1 MVESI
6 ARLETMRDMFLY
18 AQQIYSWCLGRDF
31 SLIYSNCPSQQFFYN
46 MFEISFCSAAA
57 EKHFARSRLPVILN
71 DNMGFAWIAAAQ
83 TDDRDIS
90 VIHLLGPLFTVEASE
105 TYLQK
110 LCGKMKLSPDLINE
124 LLRQLALVPT
134 IPLNTAIR
142 YGIMLHYSVT
152 GTPVSASHISV
163 AIEASESRDSL
174 EDADWT
180 SSSWHGTWLAE
191 QELFARIKE
200 QTQGKEET
208 QGKEN
213 PRTIRMNPW
222 KWAAA
227 IVLPIC
233 IAFFTYYLVD
243 SSQTVGA
250 PFIVKAD
257 KGDKATI
264 ELPDGT
270 NVVLNSASQLSYL
283 NNFGENG
290 RRVQLNGEA
299 YFKVAHDEKRAF
311 IVQVGDLE
319 VKVLGTSFNVSA
331 YEDAKDVTVVLLEGK
346 VGVYAQ
352 KTSHIMKPGDKIEYN
367 KATHKITA
375 TQVHP
380 SDYIEWTKGN
390 IYFEKESLENI
401 MKTLSRIYDVEIRFD
416 SNKLPNEYFTGT
428 IPGGGIQNA
437 LNILML
443 TSPFYYEMDGSV
455 IVLKEK

>member
-1 MVESI
+1 M
-6 ARLETMRDMFLY
+6 DK
-18 AQQIYSWCLGRDF
+18 IYYKE
-31 SLIYSNCPSQQFFYN
+31 LIEKYFDGNITDA
-46 MFEISFCSAAA
+46 EI
-57 EKHFARSRLPVILN
+57 K
-71 DNMGFAWIAAAQ
+71 
-83 TDDRDIS
+83 
-90 VIHLLGPLFTVEASE
+90 
-105 TYLQK
+105 
-110 LCGKMKLSPDLINE
+110 KLSDWIKNDRHLQNWWEEEFSKSDAGINPV
-124 LLRQLALVPT
+124 LR
-134 IPLNTAIR
+134 
-142 YGIMLHYSVT
+142 
-152 GTPVSASHISV
+152 
-163 AIEASESRDSL
+163 DK
-174 EDADWT
+174 
-180 SSSWHGTWLAE
+180 
-191 QELFARIKE
+191 LFARIKE

-299 YFKVAHDEKRAF
+299 YFKVAHDEKCAF

-352 KTSHIMKPGDKIEYN
+352 KISHIMKPGDKIEYN

-380 SDYIEWTKGN
+380 TDYIEWTKGN
-390 IYFEKESLENI
+390 MYFEKESLENI

>member
-1 MVESI
+1 MDKTHYKELIEKYFEETITDVEIKELSDWI
-6 ARLETMRDMFLY
+6 
-18 AQQIYSWCLGRDF
+18 
-31 SLIYSNCPSQQFFYN
+31 
-46 MFEISFCSAAA
+46 
-57 EKHFARSRLPVILN
+57 KN
-71 DNMGFAWIAAAQ
+71 D
-83 TDDRDIS
+83 
-90 VIHLLGPLFTVEASE
+90 
-105 TYLQK
+105 
-110 LCGKMKLSPDLINE
+110 
-124 LLRQLALVPT
+124 RQL
-134 IPLNTAIR
+134 
-142 YGIMLHYSVT
+142 H
-152 GTPVSASHISV
+152 
-163 AIEASESRDSL
+163 
-174 EDADWT
+174 DW
-180 SSSWHGTWLAE
+180 WE
-191 QELFARIKE
+191 QEFERSDSSMNPVLRDKLFARIKE
-200 QTQGKEET
+200 ETLGKEVR
-208 QGKEN
+208 
-213 PRTIRMNPW
+213 PLRIIPW
-222 KWAAA
+222 KWVAA
-227 IVLPIC
+227 ILLPVC
-233 IAFFTYYLVD
+233 VAFFTYYLLD
-243 SSQTVGA
+243 SSPTA
-250 PFIVKAD
+250 ETPFIVKAG

-283 NNFGENG
+283 NNFGEKV

-299 YFKVAHDEKRAF
+299 YFKVAHDEKHAF
-311 IVQVGDLE
+311 IVQIGDLE

-352 KTSHIMKPGDKIEYN
+352 KISHIMKPGDKIEYN
-367 KATHKITA
+367 KATHQLVHKITA

-380 SDYIEWTKGN
+380 NDYIEWTKGN

>member
-1 MVESI
+1 M
-6 ARLETMRDMFLY
+6 DK
-18 AQQIYSWCLGRDF
+18 IYYKE
-31 SLIYSNCPSQQFFYN
+31 LIEKYFDGNITDA
-46 MFEISFCSAAA
+46 EI
-57 EKHFARSRLPVILN
+57 K
-71 DNMGFAWIAAAQ
+71 
-83 TDDRDIS
+83 
-90 VIHLLGPLFTVEASE
+90 
-105 TYLQK
+105 
-110 LCGKMKLSPDLINE
+110 KLSDWIKNDRHLQNWWEEEFSKSDAGINPV
-124 LLRQLALVPT
+124 LR
-134 IPLNTAIR
+134 
-142 YGIMLHYSVT
+142 
-152 GTPVSASHISV
+152 
-163 AIEASESRDSL
+163 DK
-174 EDADWT
+174 
-180 SSSWHGTWLAE
+180 
-191 QELFARIKE
+191 LFARIKE

-208 QGKEN
+208 QGKEK
-213 PRTIRMNPW
+213 PRTIRMNLW

-299 YFKVAHDEKRAF
+299 YFKVAHDEKCAF

-352 KTSHIMKPGDKIEYN
+352 KISHIMKPGDKIEYN

>member
-1 MVESI
+1 MDKIYYKELIEKYFDGNITDAEIKELSDWIKNDRHLQNWWEEEFSKSDAGINPV
-6 ARLETMRDMFLY
+6 LRD
-18 AQQIYSWCLGRDF
+18 
-31 SLIYSNCPSQQFFYN
+31 
-46 MFEISFCSAAA
+46 
-57 EKHFARSRLPVILN
+57 K
-71 DNMGFAWIAAAQ
+71 
-83 TDDRDIS
+83 
-90 VIHLLGPLFTVEASE
+90 
-105 TYLQK
+105 
-110 LCGKMKLSPDLINE
+110 
-124 LLRQLALVPT
+124 
-134 IPLNTAIR
+134 
-142 YGIMLHYSVT
+142 
-152 GTPVSASHISV
+152 
-163 AIEASESRDSL
+163 
-174 EDADWT
+174 
-180 SSSWHGTWLAE
+180 
-191 QELFARIKE
+191 LFARIKE

-208 QGKEN
+208 QGKEK

-270 NVVLNSASQLSYL
+270 NVVLNSASQLNYL
-283 NNFGENG
+283 NNFGENV

-299 YFKVAHDEKRAF
+299 YFKVAHDEKHAF

-352 KTSHIMKPGDKIEYN
+352 KMSHIMKPGDKIEYN

-375 TQVHP
+375 TRVHP

>member
-1 MVESI
+1 MDKIYYKELIEKYFDGNITDAEIKELSDWIKNDRHLQNWWEEEFSKSGAGINPV
-6 ARLETMRDMFLY
+6 LRD
-18 AQQIYSWCLGRDF
+18 
-31 SLIYSNCPSQQFFYN
+31 
-46 MFEISFCSAAA
+46 
-57 EKHFARSRLPVILN
+57 K
-71 DNMGFAWIAAAQ
+71 
-83 TDDRDIS
+83 
-90 VIHLLGPLFTVEASE
+90 
-105 TYLQK
+105 
-110 LCGKMKLSPDLINE
+110 
-124 LLRQLALVPT
+124 
-134 IPLNTAIR
+134 
-142 YGIMLHYSVT
+142 
-152 GTPVSASHISV
+152 
-163 AIEASESRDSL
+163 
-174 EDADWT
+174 
-180 SSSWHGTWLAE
+180 
-191 QELFARIKE
+191 LFARIKE

-299 YFKVAHDEKRAF
+299 YFKVAHDEKCAF

>member
-1 MVESI
+1 MDKIYYKELIEKYFDGNITDAEIKELSDWIKNDRHLQNWWEEEFSKSDAGINPV
-6 ARLETMRDMFLY
+6 LRD
-18 AQQIYSWCLGRDF
+18 
-31 SLIYSNCPSQQFFYN
+31 
-46 MFEISFCSAAA
+46 
-57 EKHFARSRLPVILN
+57 K
-71 DNMGFAWIAAAQ
+71 
-83 TDDRDIS
+83 
-90 VIHLLGPLFTVEASE
+90 
-105 TYLQK
+105 
-110 LCGKMKLSPDLINE
+110 
-124 LLRQLALVPT
+124 
-134 IPLNTAIR
+134 
-142 YGIMLHYSVT
+142 
-152 GTPVSASHISV
+152 
-163 AIEASESRDSL
+163 
-174 EDADWT
+174 
-180 SSSWHGTWLAE
+180 
-191 QELFARIKE
+191 LFARIKE

-213 PRTIRMNPW
+213 SRTIRMNPW

-233 IAFFTYYLVD
+233 IAFFTYYLID

-283 NNFGENG
+283 NNFGENV

-352 KTSHIMKPGDKIEYN
+352 KMSHIMKPGDKIEYN

-380 SDYIEWTKGN
+380 TDYIEWTKGN
-390 IYFEKESLENI
+390 MYFEKESLENI

-455 IVLKEK
+455 IVLKEKL

>member
-1 MVESI
+1 M
-6 ARLETMRDMFLY
+6 DK
-18 AQQIYSWCLGRDF
+18 IYYKE
-31 SLIYSNCPSQQFFYN
+31 LIEKYFDGNITDA
-46 MFEISFCSAAA
+46 EI
-57 EKHFARSRLPVILN
+57 K
-71 DNMGFAWIAAAQ
+71 
-83 TDDRDIS
+83 
-90 VIHLLGPLFTVEASE
+90 
-105 TYLQK
+105 
-110 LCGKMKLSPDLINE
+110 KLSDWIKNDRHLQNWWEEEFSKSDAGINPVLRDK
-124 LLRQLALVPT
+124 LL
-134 IPLNTAIR
+134 
-142 YGIMLHYSVT
+142 
-152 GTPVSASHISV
+152 
-163 AIEASESRDSL
+163 
-174 EDADWT
+174 
-180 SSSWHGTWLAE
+180 
-191 QELFARIKE
+191 ARIKE

-283 NNFGENG
+283 NNFGENV

-352 KTSHIMKPGDKIEYN
+352 KISHIMKPGDKIEYN

-380 SDYIEWTKGN
+380 NDYIEWTKGN
-390 IYFEKESLENI
+390 MYFEKESLENI

>member
-1 MVESI
+1 MPESKN
-6 ARLETMRDMFLY
+6 RR
-18 AQQIYSWCLGRDF
+18 R
-31 SLIYSNCPSQQFFYN
+31 
-46 MFEISFCSAAA
+46 
-57 EKHFARSRLPVILN
+57 
-71 DNMGFAWIAAAQ
+71 
-83 TDDRDIS
+83 
-90 VIHLLGPLFTVEASE
+90 
-105 TYLQK
+105 
-110 LCGKMKLSPDLINE
+110 
-124 LLRQLALVPT
+124 
-134 IPLNTAIR
+134 
-142 YGIMLHYSVT
+142 
-152 GTPVSASHISV
+152 
-163 AIEASESRDSL
+163 
-174 EDADWT
+174 
-180 SSSWHGTWLAE
+180 
-191 QELFARIKE
+191 
-200 QTQGKEET
+200 GKEET

-299 YFKVAHDEKRAF
+299 YFKVAHDEKCAF

>member
-1 MVESI
+1 MDKIYYKE
-6 ARLETMRDMFLY
+6 
-18 AQQIYSWCLGRDF
+18 QIEKYFDGNITDA
-31 SLIYSNCPSQQFFYN
+31 
-46 MFEISFCSAAA
+46 EI
-57 EKHFARSRLPVILN
+57 K
-71 DNMGFAWIAAAQ
+71 
-83 TDDRDIS
+83 
-90 VIHLLGPLFTVEASE
+90 
-105 TYLQK
+105 
-110 LCGKMKLSPDLINE
+110 KLSDWIKNDRHLQNWWEEEFSKSDAGINPV
-124 LLRQLALVPT
+124 LR
-134 IPLNTAIR
+134 
-142 YGIMLHYSVT
+142 
-152 GTPVSASHISV
+152 
-163 AIEASESRDSL
+163 DK
-174 EDADWT
+174 
-180 SSSWHGTWLAE
+180 
-191 QELFARIKE
+191 LFARIKE

-299 YFKVAHDEKRAF
+299 YFKVAHDEKCAF

-352 KTSHIMKPGDKIEYN
+352 KISHIMKPGDKIEYN

-380 SDYIEWTKGN
+380 TDYIEWTKGN
-390 IYFEKESLENI
+390 MYFEKESLENI

>member
-1 MVESI
+1 M
-6 ARLETMRDMFLY
+6 DK
-18 AQQIYSWCLGRDF
+18 IYYKE
-31 SLIYSNCPSQQFFYN
+31 LIEKYFDGDITDA
-46 MFEISFCSAAA
+46 EI
-57 EKHFARSRLPVILN
+57 K
-71 DNMGFAWIAAAQ
+71 
-83 TDDRDIS
+83 
-90 VIHLLGPLFTVEASE
+90 
-105 TYLQK
+105 
-110 LCGKMKLSPDLINE
+110 KLSDWIKNDRHLQNWWEEEFSKSDAGINPV
-124 LLRQLALVPT
+124 LR
-134 IPLNTAIR
+134 
-142 YGIMLHYSVT
+142 
-152 GTPVSASHISV
+152 
-163 AIEASESRDSL
+163 DK
-174 EDADWT
+174 
-180 SSSWHGTWLAE
+180 
-191 QELFARIKE
+191 LFARIKE

-352 KTSHIMKPGDKIEYN
+352 KISHIMKPGDKIEYN

>member
-1 MVESI
+1 M
-6 ARLETMRDMFLY
+6 DK
-18 AQQIYSWCLGRDF
+18 IYYKE
-31 SLIYSNCPSQQFFYN
+31 LIEKYFDGNITDA
-46 MFEISFCSAAA
+46 EI
-57 EKHFARSRLPVILN
+57 K
-71 DNMGFAWIAAAQ
+71 
-83 TDDRDIS
+83 
-90 VIHLLGPLFTVEASE
+90 
-105 TYLQK
+105 
-110 LCGKMKLSPDLINE
+110 KLSDWIKNDRHLQNWWEEEFSKSDAGINPV
-124 LLRQLALVPT
+124 LR
-134 IPLNTAIR
+134 
-142 YGIMLHYSVT
+142 
-152 GTPVSASHISV
+152 
-163 AIEASESRDSL
+163 DK
-174 EDADWT
+174 
-180 SSSWHGTWLAE
+180 
-191 QELFARIKE
+191 LFARIKE

-233 IAFFTYYLVD
+233 IAFFTYYLID

-299 YFKVAHDEKRAF
+299 YFKVAHDEKCAF

-352 KTSHIMKPGDKIEYN
+352 KISHIMKPGDKIEYN

>member
-1 MVESI
+1 M
-6 ARLETMRDMFLY
+6 DK
-18 AQQIYSWCLGRDF
+18 IYYKE
-31 SLIYSNCPSQQFFYN
+31 LIEKYFDGNITDA
-46 MFEISFCSAAA
+46 EI
-57 EKHFARSRLPVILN
+57 K
-71 DNMGFAWIAAAQ
+71 
-83 TDDRDIS
+83 
-90 VIHLLGPLFTVEASE
+90 
-105 TYLQK
+105 
-110 LCGKMKLSPDLINE
+110 KLSDWIKNARHLQNWSEEEFSKSDAGINPV
-124 LLRQLALVPT
+124 LR
-134 IPLNTAIR
+134 
-142 YGIMLHYSVT
+142 
-152 GTPVSASHISV
+152 
-163 AIEASESRDSL
+163 DK
-174 EDADWT
+174 
-180 SSSWHGTWLAE
+180 
-191 QELFARIKE
+191 LFARIKE

-299 YFKVAHDEKRAF
+299 YFKVAHDEKCAF

>member
-1 MVESI
+1 M
-6 ARLETMRDMFLY
+6 DK
-18 AQQIYSWCLGRDF
+18 IYYKE
-31 SLIYSNCPSQQFFYN
+31 LIEKYFDGNITDA
-46 MFEISFCSAAA
+46 EI
-57 EKHFARSRLPVILN
+57 K
-71 DNMGFAWIAAAQ
+71 
-83 TDDRDIS
+83 
-90 VIHLLGPLFTVEASE
+90 
-105 TYLQK
+105 
-110 LCGKMKLSPDLINE
+110 KLSDWIKNDRHLQNWWEEEFSKSDAGINPV
-124 LLRQLALVPT
+124 LR
-134 IPLNTAIR
+134 
-142 YGIMLHYSVT
+142 
-152 GTPVSASHISV
+152 
-163 AIEASESRDSL
+163 DK
-174 EDADWT
+174 
-180 SSSWHGTWLAE
+180 
-191 QELFARIKE
+191 LFARIKE

-299 YFKVAHDEKRAF
+299 YFKVAHDEKCAF

-352 KTSHIMKPGDKIEYN
+352 KISHIMKPGDKIEYN

>member
-1 MVESI
+1 MRKVI
-6 ARLETMRDMFLY
+6 GIGETILDIIFRGEQPTAAVPGGSVFNG
-18 AQQIYSWCLGRDF
+18 IVSLGRIGVPICF
-31 SLIYSNCPSQQFFYN
+31 
-46 MFEISFCSAAA
+46 IS
-57 EKHFARSRLPVILN
+57 ETGNDHVGNIILN
-71 DNMGFAWIAAAQ
+71 FMRENNIP
-83 TDDRDIS
+83 TDHVNVFPD
-90 VIHLLGPLFTVEASE
+90 
-105 TYLQK
+105 
-110 LCGKMKLSPDLINE
+110 GKS
-124 LLRQLALVPT
+124 
-134 IPLNTAIR
+134 
-142 YGIMLHYSVT
+142 
-152 GTPVSASHISV
+152 PVSLAFLNNRSDAEYIFYKDYPKQRLDVEYPQIQEDDIVIIGSYYALNPV
-163 AIEASESRDSL
+163 LRDK
-174 EDADWT
+174 
-180 SSSWHGTWLAE
+180 
-191 QELFARIKE
+191 LFARIKE

-208 QGKEN
+208 QGKEK
-213 PRTIRMNPW
+213 PRTIRMNLW

-233 IAFFTYYLVD
+233 IAFFTYYLID

-283 NNFGENG
+283 NNFGENV

-299 YFKVAHDEKRAF
+299 YFKVAHDEKHAF

-352 KTSHIMKPGDKIEYN
+352 KMSHIMKPGDKIEYN

>member
-1 MVESI
+1 MDKTHYKELIEKYFEETITDVEIKELSDWI
-6 ARLETMRDMFLY
+6 KNDRHLQNWWEEEFSKSDAGINPVLRD
-18 AQQIYSWCLGRDF
+18 
-31 SLIYSNCPSQQFFYN
+31 
-46 MFEISFCSAAA
+46 
-57 EKHFARSRLPVILN
+57 K
-71 DNMGFAWIAAAQ
+71 
-83 TDDRDIS
+83 
-90 VIHLLGPLFTVEASE
+90 
-105 TYLQK
+105 
-110 LCGKMKLSPDLINE
+110 
-124 LLRQLALVPT
+124 
-134 IPLNTAIR
+134 
-142 YGIMLHYSVT
+142 
-152 GTPVSASHISV
+152 
-163 AIEASESRDSL
+163 
-174 EDADWT
+174 
-180 SSSWHGTWLAE
+180 
-191 QELFARIKE
+191 LFARIKE

-208 QGKEN
+208 QGKEK
-213 PRTIRMNPW
+213 PRTIRMNLW

-233 IAFFTYYLVD
+233 IAFFTYYLID

-283 NNFGENG
+283 NNFGENV

-299 YFKVAHDEKRAF
+299 YFKVAHDEKHAF

-352 KTSHIMKPGDKIEYN
+352 KISHIMKPGDKIEYN

-380 SDYIEWTKGN
+380 NDYIEWTKGN
-390 IYFEKESLENI
+390 MYFEKESLENI

>member
-1 MVESI
+1 MDKIYYKELIEKYFDGNITDAEIKELSDWIKNDRHLQNWWEEEFSKSDAGINPV
-6 ARLETMRDMFLY
+6 LRD
-18 AQQIYSWCLGRDF
+18 
-31 SLIYSNCPSQQFFYN
+31 
-46 MFEISFCSAAA
+46 
-57 EKHFARSRLPVILN
+57 K
-71 DNMGFAWIAAAQ
+71 
-83 TDDRDIS
+83 
-90 VIHLLGPLFTVEASE
+90 
-105 TYLQK
+105 
-110 LCGKMKLSPDLINE
+110 
-124 LLRQLALVPT
+124 
-134 IPLNTAIR
+134 
-142 YGIMLHYSVT
+142 
-152 GTPVSASHISV
+152 
-163 AIEASESRDSL
+163 
-174 EDADWT
+174 
-180 SSSWHGTWLAE
+180 
-191 QELFARIKE
+191 LFARIKE

-213 PRTIRMNPW
+213 SRTIRMNPW

-233 IAFFTYYLVD
+233 IAFFTYYLID

-299 YFKVAHDEKRAF
+299 YFKVAHDEKCAF

-352 KTSHIMKPGDKIEYN
+352 KMSHIMKPGDKIEYN

>member
-1 MVESI
+1 MDKIYYKELIEKYFDGNITDAEIKELSDWIKNDRHLQNWWEEEFSKSDAGINPV
-6 ARLETMRDMFLY
+6 LRD
-18 AQQIYSWCLGRDF
+18 
-31 SLIYSNCPSQQFFYN
+31 
-46 MFEISFCSAAA
+46 
-57 EKHFARSRLPVILN
+57 K
-71 DNMGFAWIAAAQ
+71 
-83 TDDRDIS
+83 
-90 VIHLLGPLFTVEASE
+90 
-105 TYLQK
+105 
-110 LCGKMKLSPDLINE
+110 
-124 LLRQLALVPT
+124 
-134 IPLNTAIR
+134 
-142 YGIMLHYSVT
+142 
-152 GTPVSASHISV
+152 
-163 AIEASESRDSL
+163 
-174 EDADWT
+174 
-180 SSSWHGTWLAE
+180 
-191 QELFARIKE
+191 LFARIKE

-270 NVVLNSASQLSYL
+270 NVVLNSASQLSYQ
-283 NNFGENG
+283 NIFGENG

-299 YFKVAHDEKRAF
+299 YFKVAHDEKCAF

-352 KTSHIMKPGDKIEYN
+352 KISHIMKPGDKIEYN

>member
-1 MVESI
+1 M
-6 ARLETMRDMFLY
+6 DK
-18 AQQIYSWCLGRDF
+18 IYYKE
-31 SLIYSNCPSQQFFYN
+31 LIEKYFDGNITDA
-46 MFEISFCSAAA
+46 EI
-57 EKHFARSRLPVILN
+57 K
-71 DNMGFAWIAAAQ
+71 
-83 TDDRDIS
+83 
-90 VIHLLGPLFTVEASE
+90 
-105 TYLQK
+105 
-110 LCGKMKLSPDLINE
+110 KLSDWIKNDRHLQNWWEEEFSKSDAGINPV
-124 LLRQLALVPT
+124 LR
-134 IPLNTAIR
+134 
-142 YGIMLHYSVT
+142 
-152 GTPVSASHISV
+152 
-163 AIEASESRDSL
+163 DK
-174 EDADWT
+174 
-180 SSSWHGTWLAE
+180 
-191 QELFARIKE
+191 LFARIKE

-299 YFKVAHDEKRAF
+299 YFKVAHDEKCAF

-428 IPGGGIQNA
+428 IPGGGIQNT

>member
-1 MVESI
+1 M
-6 ARLETMRDMFLY
+6 DK
-18 AQQIYSWCLGRDF
+18 IYYKE
-31 SLIYSNCPSQQFFYN
+31 LIEKYFDGNITDA
-46 MFEISFCSAAA
+46 EI
-57 EKHFARSRLPVILN
+57 K
-71 DNMGFAWIAAAQ
+71 
-83 TDDRDIS
+83 
-90 VIHLLGPLFTVEASE
+90 
-105 TYLQK
+105 
-110 LCGKMKLSPDLINE
+110 KLSDWIKNDRHLQNWWEEEFSKSDAGINPV
-124 LLRQLALVPT
+124 LR
-134 IPLNTAIR
+134 
-142 YGIMLHYSVT
+142 
-152 GTPVSASHISV
+152 
-163 AIEASESRDSL
+163 DK
-174 EDADWT
+174 
-180 SSSWHGTWLAE
+180 
-191 QELFARIKE
+191 LFARIKE

-257 KGDKATI
+257 KGDTTI

-283 NNFGENG
+283 NNFGENV

>member
-1 MVESI
+1 M
-6 ARLETMRDMFLY
+6 DK
-18 AQQIYSWCLGRDF
+18 IYYKE
-31 SLIYSNCPSQQFFYN
+31 LIEKYFDGNITDA
-46 MFEISFCSAAA
+46 EI
-57 EKHFARSRLPVILN
+57 K
-71 DNMGFAWIAAAQ
+71 
-83 TDDRDIS
+83 
-90 VIHLLGPLFTVEASE
+90 
-105 TYLQK
+105 
-110 LCGKMKLSPDLINE
+110 KLSDWIKNDRHLQNWWEEEFSKSDAGINPV
-124 LLRQLALVPT
+124 LR
-134 IPLNTAIR
+134 
-142 YGIMLHYSVT
+142 GK
-152 GTPVSASHISV
+152 
-163 AIEASESRDSL
+163 
-174 EDADWT
+174 
-180 SSSWHGTWLAE
+180 
-191 QELFARIKE
+191 LFARIKE

-233 IAFFTYYLVD
+233 IAFFTYYLAD

-299 YFKVAHDEKRAF
+299 YFKVAHDEKCAF

>member
-1 MVESI
+1 MDKIYYKELIEKYFDGNITDAEIKELSDWIKNDRHLQNWWEEEFSKSDAGINPV
-6 ARLETMRDMFLY
+6 LRD
-18 AQQIYSWCLGRDF
+18 
-31 SLIYSNCPSQQFFYN
+31 
-46 MFEISFCSAAA
+46 
-57 EKHFARSRLPVILN
+57 K
-71 DNMGFAWIAAAQ
+71 
-83 TDDRDIS
+83 
-90 VIHLLGPLFTVEASE
+90 
-105 TYLQK
+105 
-110 LCGKMKLSPDLINE
+110 
-124 LLRQLALVPT
+124 
-134 IPLNTAIR
+134 
-142 YGIMLHYSVT
+142 
-152 GTPVSASHISV
+152 
-163 AIEASESRDSL
+163 
-174 EDADWT
+174 
-180 SSSWHGTWLAE
+180 
-191 QELFARIKE
+191 LFARIKE

-208 QGKEN
+208 QGKEK
-213 PRTIRMNPW
+213 PSTIRMNPW

-270 NVVLNSASQLSYL
+270 NVVLNSASQLNYL
-283 NNFGENG
+283 NNFGENV

-299 YFKVAHDEKRAF
+299 YFKVAHDEKHAF

-352 KTSHIMKPGDKIEYN
+352 KMSHIMKPGDKIEYN

-375 TQVHP
+375 TRVHP

>member
-1 MVESI
+1 MDKIYYKELIEKYFDGNITDAEIKELSDWIKNDRHLQNWWEEEFSKSDAGINPV
-6 ARLETMRDMFLY
+6 LRD
-18 AQQIYSWCLGRDF
+18 
-31 SLIYSNCPSQQFFYN
+31 
-46 MFEISFCSAAA
+46 
-57 EKHFARSRLPVILN
+57 K
-71 DNMGFAWIAAAQ
+71 
-83 TDDRDIS
+83 
-90 VIHLLGPLFTVEASE
+90 
-105 TYLQK
+105 
-110 LCGKMKLSPDLINE
+110 
-124 LLRQLALVPT
+124 
-134 IPLNTAIR
+134 
-142 YGIMLHYSVT
+142 
-152 GTPVSASHISV
+152 
-163 AIEASESRDSL
+163 
-174 EDADWT
+174 
-180 SSSWHGTWLAE
+180 
-191 QELFARIKE
+191 LFARIKE

-208 QGKEN
+208 QGKEK
-213 PRTIRMNPW
+213 PRTIRMNLW

-233 IAFFTYYLVD
+233 IAFFTYYLID

-283 NNFGENG
+283 NNFGENV

-299 YFKVAHDEKRAF
+299 YFKVAHDEKHPF
-311 IVQVGDLE
+311 VVQIGDLE

-331 YEDAKDVTVVLLEGK
+331 YEDSRDVTVVLLEGK
-346 VGVYAQ
+346 VGVYVQA
-352 KTSHIMKPGDKIEYN
+352 TSHIMKPGDKIEYN
-367 KATHKITA
+367 KVTHKITT

-380 SDYIEWTKGN
+380 NDYIEWTKGN
-390 IYFEKESLENI
+390 MYFEKESLENI

-416 SNKLPNEYFTGT
+416 SGKLPKEYFTGT

>member
-1 MVESI
+1 MDKIYYKELIEKYFDGNITDAEIKELSDWIKNDRHLQNWWEEEFSKSDAGINPV
-6 ARLETMRDMFLY
+6 LRD
-18 AQQIYSWCLGRDF
+18 
-31 SLIYSNCPSQQFFYN
+31 
-46 MFEISFCSAAA
+46 
-57 EKHFARSRLPVILN
+57 K
-71 DNMGFAWIAAAQ
+71 
-83 TDDRDIS
+83 
-90 VIHLLGPLFTVEASE
+90 
-105 TYLQK
+105 
-110 LCGKMKLSPDLINE
+110 
-124 LLRQLALVPT
+124 
-134 IPLNTAIR
+134 
-142 YGIMLHYSVT
+142 
-152 GTPVSASHISV
+152 
-163 AIEASESRDSL
+163 
-174 EDADWT
+174 
-180 SSSWHGTWLAE
+180 
-191 QELFARIKE
+191 LFARIKE

-213 PRTIRMNPW
+213 SRTIRMNPW

-233 IAFFTYYLVD
+233 IAFFTYYLID

-283 NNFGENG
+283 NNFGENV

-352 KTSHIMKPGDKIEYN
+352 KMSHIMKPGDKIEYN

-380 SDYIEWTKGN
+380 NDYIEWTKGN
-390 IYFEKESLENI
+390 MYFEKESLENI

>member
-1 MVESI
+1 M
-6 ARLETMRDMFLY
+6 DK
-18 AQQIYSWCLGRDF
+18 IYYKE
-31 SLIYSNCPSQQFFYN
+31 LIEKYFDGNITDA
-46 MFEISFCSAAA
+46 EI
-57 EKHFARSRLPVILN
+57 K
-71 DNMGFAWIAAAQ
+71 
-83 TDDRDIS
+83 
-90 VIHLLGPLFTVEASE
+90 
-105 TYLQK
+105 
-110 LCGKMKLSPDLINE
+110 KLSDWIKNDRHLQNWWEEEFSKSDAGINPV
-124 LLRQLALVPT
+124 LR
-134 IPLNTAIR
+134 
-142 YGIMLHYSVT
+142 
-152 GTPVSASHISV
+152 
-163 AIEASESRDSL
+163 DK
-174 EDADWT
+174 
-180 SSSWHGTWLAE
+180 
-191 QELFARIKE
+191 LFARIKE

-233 IAFFTYYLVD
+233 IAFFTYYHVD

-299 YFKVAHDEKRAF
+299 YFKVAHDEKCAF

>member
-1 MVESI
+1 M
-6 ARLETMRDMFLY
+6 DK
-18 AQQIYSWCLGRDF
+18 IYYKE
-31 SLIYSNCPSQQFFYN
+31 LIEKYFDGNITDA
-46 MFEISFCSAAA
+46 EI
-57 EKHFARSRLPVILN
+57 K
-71 DNMGFAWIAAAQ
+71 
-83 TDDRDIS
+83 
-90 VIHLLGPLFTVEASE
+90 
-105 TYLQK
+105 
-110 LCGKMKLSPDLINE
+110 KLSDWIKNDRHLQNWWEEEFSKSDAGINPV
-124 LLRQLALVPT
+124 LR
-134 IPLNTAIR
+134 
-142 YGIMLHYSVT
+142 
-152 GTPVSASHISV
+152 
-163 AIEASESRDSL
+163 DK
-174 EDADWT
+174 
-180 SSSWHGTWLAE
+180 
-191 QELFARIKE
+191 LFARIKE

-352 KTSHIMKPGDKIEYN
+352 KISHIMKPGDKIEYN

-380 SDYIEWTKGN
+380 TDYIEWTKGN
-390 IYFEKESLENI
+390 MYFEKESLENI

-443 TSPFYYEMDGSV
+443 TSPFFYEMDGSV
-455 IVLKEK
+455 IVLKEKL